1 MNTTKNTVLIT
12 GGTAGIGFEIAK
24 LFSANGNRVIITGR
38 DRQRLYNAVAQ
49 LNNATGIVSDVS
61 VKEDTEAL
69 VAGVEKDFPDLNI
82 IVNNA
87 GRAHL
92 YDLAYSEN
100 AFEKAQD
107 EMLTNYLA
115 VIRLNEK
122 LLPLLRAQKEAAIV
136 NVSSVVAIVPGKIP
150 TYSASKAALHSYTQS
165 LRLSLQ
171 RSGHVKVFELMPPL
185 VNTEFSAIINGSTG
199 IAPAVVARDL
209 IDAIGK
215 NNYEIHVGR
224 TQYIY
229 DLYLQ
234 SPAEALKVMN
244 PAG

>member
-1 MNTTKNTVLIT
+1 MNITNNTVLIT

-24 LFSANGNRVIITGR
+24 IFSAAGNKVIITGR
-38 DRQRLYNAVAQ
+38 DKERLNNALIQ
-49 LNNATGIVSDVS
+49 LANATGIVSDIS
-61 VKEDTEAL
+61 KKEDTDSL
-69 VAGVEKDFPDLNI
+69 VATVKKDFPGLNI

-87 GRAHL
+87 GQAHL
-92 YDLAYSEN
+92 YELANSEN

-122 LLPLLRAQKEAAIV
+122 LLPVLKTQKDAAIV

-165 LRLSLQ
+165 LRISLK
-171 RSGHVKVFELMPPL
+171 RSGNVKVFELMPPL

-199 IAPAVVARDL
+199 IAPVVVAQDL

-215 NNYEIHVGR
+215 DHYEIHVGR

-234 SPAEALKVMN
+234 SPAEALKLMN
-244 PAG
+244 PAV